1 MPRVHSSN
9 HLFDMSIVLKT
20 MSCQTRKFQ
29 TLLIGWLA
37 ALQKRSALPDFVNA
51 CAWVCALQ
59 VNAYR
64 ESVIAKIEQTANSLR
79 QQGACNEWFAGADP
93 KICAA
98 ATEVNGPL
106 MATLAKSIRY
116 VHAPSFMVVLV
127 LLGASVA
134 SFEVSRCGMCG
145 YVPSW
150 WRPSWHIVSLR
161 KWCAS

>member
-1 MPRVHSSN
+1 M
-9 HLFDMSIVLKT
+9 
-20 MSCQTRKFQ
+20 
-29 TLLIGWLA
+29 
-37 ALQKRSALPDFVNA
+37 
-51 CAWVCALQ
+51 
-59 VNAYR
+59 
-64 ESVIAKIEQTANSLR
+64 IAKIEQTANSLR
-79 QQGACNEWFAGADP
+79 QQGACNEWFEGADP

-106 MATLAKSIRY
+106 MATLTKSIRY
-116 VHAPSFMVVLV
+116 VNAPSFMVVLV

-150 WRPSWHIVSLR
+150 WRPPWHIVSLR